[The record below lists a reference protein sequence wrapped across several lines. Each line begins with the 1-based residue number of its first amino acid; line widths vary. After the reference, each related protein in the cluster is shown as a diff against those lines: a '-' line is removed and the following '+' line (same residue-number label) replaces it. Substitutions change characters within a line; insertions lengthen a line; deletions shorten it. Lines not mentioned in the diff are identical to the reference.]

1 MPKDPLLNSCAFGTV
16 NAFYNTMPQCIP
28 KNAISQPSSNPSN
41 AAESNATFFSLKGT
55 ENRENQEYM

>member
-1 MPKDPLLNSCAFGTV
+1 
-16 NAFYNTMPQCIP
+16 MPQCIP

-55 ENRENQEYM
+55 ENRENQEYI